1 MTYISTHLP
10 TLEELK
16 LELESNPTKIQL
28 YAKYEGFD
36 GSSESIDYLFEKLEE
51 YYKSKKND

>member
-1 MTYISTHLP
+1 MTYITKHLP

-16 LELESNPTKIQL
+16 RELEQTPNNIQL
-28 YAKYEGFD
+28 YAKSEGFD
-36 GSSESIDYLFEKLEE
+36 GSSEAIDYIDIKLQE